1 MDGSQSKY
9 KIMGE
14 VFRVNLKDLP
24 EISINHGTGRKKVF
38 RSNKEDSSALTQFAW
53 ARLENQEFCELHKH
67 PSMDEYFF
75 VHRGRGTY
83 RIGGQ
88 LLDIVEGDFIR
99 IPANTSHELSMS
111 KISEGLELIYF
122 GIDIEVIKGT

>member
-1 MDGSQSKY
+1 MDGSPSKY
-9 KIMGE
+9 SRMDE
-14 VFRVNLKDLP
+14 AFRINLKDLP
-24 EISINHGTGRKKVF
+24 ELSISHGAGRKKVF
-38 RSNKEDSSALTQFAW
+38 RSNEEDSSALTQFAW

-67 PSMDEYFF
+67 PTMDEYFF
-75 VHRGRGTY
+75 VHRGRGKY
-83 RIGGQ
+83 RIGEQ

-122 GIDIEVIKGT
+122 GIDTEMVKGT